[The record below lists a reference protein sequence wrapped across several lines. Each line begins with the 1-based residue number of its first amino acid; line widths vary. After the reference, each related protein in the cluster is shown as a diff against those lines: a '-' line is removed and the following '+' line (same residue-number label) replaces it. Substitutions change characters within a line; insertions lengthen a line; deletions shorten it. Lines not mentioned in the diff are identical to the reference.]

1 MNQVRRLWL
10 VSIAASVVLV
20 STVLLGRWQLQR
32 ASLKENIAAQ
42 AELCQTLP
50 ALRNEDFSEGLLAS
64 ICDQRKVTLV
74 GQWVATKTVYLDNRQ
89 MNGRP
94 GFFVVT
100 PFTLQG
106 TGITILVQRGWLPRN
121 FVDREQTQMIDTPSA
136 PVEIEGR
143 LVPPPSKLY
152 QLGTADAGLI
162 RQNLDVN
169 AFAAETGLSLLNRS
183 IQQTGH
189 GTDGLQRDWLVV
201 ASGADKHYGYAF
213 QWFGLSGLT
222 FILYVWFQ
230 IVRFRAKK
238 Q

>member
-20 STVLLGRWQLQR
+20 GTVLLGRWQLQR
-32 ASLKENIAAQ
+32 ASMKEQLAEQ
-42 AELCQTLP
+42 SELCQTMP
-50 ALRNEDFSEGLLAS
+50 ALS
-64 ICDQRKVTLV
+64 IQDLSVMSLDAVCDQRKVTLT
-74 GQWVATKTVYLDNRQ
+74 GQWVAAKTVYLDNRQ

-100 PFTLQG
+100 PFTLDG
-106 TGITILVQRGWLPRN
+106 TQDSILVQRGWLPRN
-121 FVDREQTQMIDTPSA
+121 FVDRVQVQKIETPNGQI
-136 PVEIEGR
+136 VIQGR

-152 QLGTADAGLI
+152 ELGTADAGLI
-162 RQNLDVN
+162 RQNLDL
-169 AFAAETGLSLLNRS
+169 ASFAAETGLKLLDKS
-183 IQQTGH
+183 VQQTGES
-189 GTDGLQRDWLVV
+189 TEGLQRDWLVV
-201 ASGADKHYGYAF
+201 ASSADKHYGYAF